1 MGLFQ
6 NENARNENNGL
17 LGILSSKRM
26 SNPKT
31 VSFVGRVG
39 LETN

>member
-6 NENARNENNGL
+6 NEKSGL

-31 VSFVGRVG
+31 VSFVERVG
-39 LETN
+39 LGTN